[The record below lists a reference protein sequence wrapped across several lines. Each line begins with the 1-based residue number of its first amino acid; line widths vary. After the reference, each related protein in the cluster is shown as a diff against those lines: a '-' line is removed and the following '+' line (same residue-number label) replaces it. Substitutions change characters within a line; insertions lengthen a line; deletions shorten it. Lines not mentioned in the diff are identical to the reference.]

1 MTRTTPTLF
10 LLLALAAFP
19 TGAEEIQTSG
29 TPAAKT
35 ADSSPIAAAVAS
47 VASRAPVEVGVGAS
61 IGDAAA
67 LTAPHPTRTVDEAD
81 ADEASSDLDG
91 ADEPEIQQEIQ
102 AESAE
107 LEELRQAEEKA
118 KVLEPMQADDS
129 ALRSSARLGFESPLR
144 LRLRDAFGREIA
156 PSAPQEQGG
165 RIALLPQLGH
175 DLRQL
180 QSEYDIPVEVNQ
192 DVAAYV
198 RFFQTEPARSHFV
211 RWLERSHRYLD
222 RYREIMREHGIPE
235 DTVYLAMIESGFAN
249 LAYSRAKASGP
260 WQFIGSTGKRMGL
273 KQDFWVDER
282 RDPEKA
288 AHAAAKY
295 LRELFGQ
302 TGDWRLAWAG
312 YNAGVGKIF
321 RARRAGQTDFW
332 AMTRGRVLRRETK
345 GYVPK
350 LMAAAIVAKH
360 PEAFGFM
367 PDEIDPE
374 SWIDYEQVTISEAVE
389 LGAVARAARVPERTV
404 LELNPEL
411 RRSCTPPHAYQIK
424 LPKGT
429 SETFSQNWPEVEK
442 SARVSFAHHRVQRGE
457 GLAAIA
463 AAYGVSAGTI
473 VKMNGLRAGRRIR
486 PGTELVIPLSALA
499 RRAGAPPTE
508 VAARTRIH
516 ELQRRNPE
524 LVEHP
529 PEPRAPVA
537 VVTAEPSGRMRAK
550 VQVQEGDSLWVI
562 AQRFGVGVTE
572 LCRWNNIR
580 NPRRKKLQIGQELVV
595 FPRASGG
602 SSPAHAGERS

>member
-1 MTRTTPTLF
+1 MTRTTPTL
-10 LLLALAAFP
+10 LVLLALAAFP
-19 TGAEEIQTSG
+19 AWAEENSG
-29 TPAAKT
+29 TQAAT
-35 ADSSPIAAAVAS
+35 SADSSLTAAAVAS
-47 VASRAPVEVGVGAS
+47 VASRAPVEVGVGAP
-61 IGDAAA
+61 IGDASA
-67 LTAPHPTRTVDEAD
+67 LTAPRPTQTVDGASADESSGD
-81 ADEASSDLDG
+81 ADG
-91 ADEPEIQQEIQ
+91 PDEPQIQQEIQ

-118 KVLEPMQADDS
+118 KVLEPMQPDDS

-156 PSAPQEQGG
+156 PAAPQEPGG
-165 RIALLPQLGH
+165 RIALLPELSH

-180 QSEYDIPVEVNQ
+180 QAEYDIPVEVNQ

-198 RFFQTEPARSHFV
+198 RFFQAEPARRHFV

-222 RYREIMREHGIPE
+222 RYREIMREHGLPE

-260 WQFIGSTGKRMGL
+260 WQFIAPTGKRMGL

-295 LRELFGQ
+295 LRELFHQ

-312 YNAGVGKIF
+312 YNAGVGKIY
-321 RARRAGQTDFW
+321 RAQRAGQADFW
-332 AMTRGRVLRRETK
+332 AMARGRVLKRETK

-350 LMAAAIVAKH
+350 LMAAAIIAKH

-367 PDEIDPE
+367 PNEIEPE
-374 SWIDYEQVTISEAVE
+374 RWTEYELVTISGAVE

-404 LELNPEL
+404 LDLNPEL

-429 SETFSQNWPEVEK
+429 SETFAQNWPELEK
-442 SARVSFAHHRVQRGE
+442 NARVAFAHHRVQRGE

-463 AAYGVSAGTI
+463 AAYGVSSGTI
-473 VKMNGLRAGRRIR
+473 VKMNGLPARRRIR
-486 PGTELVIPLSALA
+486 PGTELVIPLSVLA
-499 RRAGAPPTE
+499 RRAGAPNNE
-508 VAARTRIH
+508 VAARTRIR
-516 ELQRRNPE
+516 ELQRRNPA
-524 LVEHP
+524 LVEQH
-529 PEPRAPVA
+529 PEPRAVVA
-537 VVTAEPSGRMRAK
+537 KIISEPSGRMQAK
-550 VQVQEGDSLWVI
+550 VQVQEGDSLWGI
-562 AQRFGVGVTE
+562 AQRYGVGVTE
-572 LCRWNNIR
+572 ICRWNNIR

-602 SSPAHAGERS
+602 STPAKAGERS